1 MPIEVLTTILTAV
14 ALLLSFAGGFAWMIT
29 RFDQRLDHGLGHLET
44 KLTSRIDGVEARLSH
59 RIDDVEARLTSRID
73 GVEARLERVESDVTE
88 IKVTIARWEGPSRPP
103 LLLLE

>member
-1 MPIEVLTTILTAV
+1 MPIELLTTNLTAV

>member
-29 RFDQRLDHGLGHLET
+29 RFDQRLDHGLGHLEG

-73 GVEARLERVESDVTE
+73 GVDARLERVESDVTE

-103 LLLLE
+103 LLLLK

>member
-1 MPIEVLTTILTAV
+1 M

-44 KLTSRIDGVEARLSH
+44 KLTSRIDGVEARLSHRIDDVEARLSH